1 MNGDSLSEE
10 PAFISYK
17 KVSIGF
23 FFFLGWGGGG
33 GLKKMNKFGKNKSEF
48 ERMRT
53 KFFKK

>member
-23 FFFLGWGGGG
+23 FFFWGGGG
-33 GLKKMNKFGKNKSEF
+33 GWGLKKMNKFGKNKSEF

-53 KFFKK
+53 NFFKK

>member
-23 FFFLGWGGGG
+23 FFFLGWGGGW

>member
-23 FFFLGWGGGG
+23 FFFWGGGG
-33 GLKKMNKFGKNKSEF
+33 GWGLKKMNKFGKNKSEF